1 MIKHNVDLK
10 KYRNIGIIAHIDAGK
25 TTLTERILFYT
36 GLSNKIGEVHEGA
49 ATMDWMEQEQERG
62 ITITS
67 AATTC
72 FWSVNNDFYRINII
86 DTPGHV
92 DFTIEV
98 ERSLRVLDGAI
109 GVFCAVGGVEP
120 QSETVWRQANKYKV
134 PRIAF
139 VNKMD
144 RPGANFDYVLN
155 SIKNRFKVTAIPLQ
169 IPYYKNDE
177 FLGVID
183 LINDKLILWEND
195 NYGNIFNSLDIPEE
209 LHENFIK
216 NKNNLIECVA
226 ETSEDLMEDYLN
238 KLTLT
243 KEQLITGLR
252 NATIK
257 NELIIV
263 LCGSAFKNKGVQPLL
278 DSIVH
283 YLPSPEDIIHDKG
296 INLSNTKSLE
306 TEHFVA
312 LAFKIVSDP
321 FVGTLTYIRIYTG
334 TIKCGDT
341 IYNSTKMQK
350 ERIGRLL
357 LMHANSR
364 EEIKS
369 AKAGDITAVVGM
381 KDTTTG
387 DTLCA
392 TEINVTL
399 EKMIFPEAVIS
410 IAIEPLTKNDQEKM
424 GAALRK
430 LCNEDPSLKLSVDKE
445 SSQTIISGMGELH
458 LEIIVD
464 RLKREHGVNTK
475 TGAPRVAYRETI
487 SKKVEQEG
495 KYIRQSGGKGQYGH
509 VVIRIEPLSPGEGI
523 IFESKIVGGSI
534 PKEYIPAVKKGVIE
548 KAQTG
553 VLAGYPIVDVKI
565 TLLDGS
571 FHEVDSSEMAFKNA
585 ASKAFKDAALIAK
598 LILLEP
604 IMLISI
610 ITPNDYLGEIIGDLN
625 KRRGIIQDVIDIL
638 SGKEIKAKL
647 PLSEMFGYS
656 TIIRSISQGRASYS
670 MEFHSYAPVAE
681 HILNSI
687 IENKE

>member
-1 MIKHNVDLK
+1 MIKHNVELK

-25 TTLTERILFYT
+25 TTITERILFYT
-36 GLSNKIGEVHEGA
+36 GLSHKIGEVHEGS

-72 FWSVNNDFYRINII
+72 FWEIDNEFYRINII

-139 VNKMD
+139 INKMD
-144 RPGANFDYVLN
+144 RPGANFQYVLN
-155 SIKNRFKVTAIPLQ
+155 NIKTKFKVNAIPIQ

-177 FLGVID
+177 FLGIID
-183 LINDKLILWEND
+183 LINDNLIIWNNE
-195 NYGNIFNSLDIPEE
+195 NYGTNFTINNIPESE
-209 LHENFIK
+209 NENFIK
-216 NKNNLIECVA
+216 NKNILLECIA
-226 ETSEDLMEDYLN
+226 ERSEDLMEEFLEN
-238 KLTLT
+238 LTLSKNKIIKT
-243 KEQLITGLR
+243 LR
-252 NATIK
+252 DASIK

-263 LCGSAFKNKGVQPLL
+263 MCGSAFKNKGIQPLL
-278 DSIVH
+278 NSIVQF
-283 YLPSPEDIIHDKG
+283 LPSPEDIIHEKG
-296 INLSNTKSLE
+296 ITIKNDKNLENEK
-306 TEHFVA
+306 FVA

-334 TIKCGDT
+334 NIKSGDV

-357 LMHANSR
+357 LMHANLR
-364 EEIKS
+364 EEIKY

-392 TEINVTL
+392 SDVNIIL
-399 EKMIFPEAVIS
+399 EKIIFPEAVIS
-410 IAIEPLTKNDQEKM
+410 IAIEPYTKNDQEKM
-424 GAALRK
+424 GLALRK

-487 SKKVEQEG
+487 LNSVEEEG
-495 KYIRQSGGKGQYGH
+495 KYIRQSGGRGQYGH
-509 VVIRIEPLSPGEGI
+509 VVIKLEPLKAGSGI
-523 IFESKIVGGSI
+523 LFESKIVGGSI

-548 KAQTG
+548 KAQGG
-553 VLAGYPIVDVKI
+553 VLAGYPMVDIKI
-565 TLLDGS
+565 SLLDGS

-585 ASKAFKDAALIAK
+585 ASKAFKDGALKANI
-598 LILLEP
+598 ILLEP
-604 IMLISI
+604 LMLINI

-625 KRRGIIQDVIDIL
+625 KRRGIIQDVSDIL
-638 SGKEIKAKL
+638 SGKEIKAKI
-647 PLSEMFGYS
+647 PLAEMFGYS
-656 TIIRSISQGRASYS
+656 TIIRSISQGRASYN
-670 MEFHSYAPVAE
+670 MEFNSYFPVPE
-681 HILNSI
+681 YILNTL